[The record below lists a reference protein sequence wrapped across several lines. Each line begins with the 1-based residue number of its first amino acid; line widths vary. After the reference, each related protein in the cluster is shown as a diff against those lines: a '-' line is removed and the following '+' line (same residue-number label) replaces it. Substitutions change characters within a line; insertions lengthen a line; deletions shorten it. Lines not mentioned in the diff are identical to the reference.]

1 MKKVFLFT
9 LVWLFICGLSTENVF
24 AKKRTKAR
32 TTTKHIQNRQIAA
45 VDNVQRQINALN
57 SLMQQK
63 MQQEEDPYATEEDSE
78 IPANGVYE
86 TWTNRRINPY
96 MTPVAKLPDSVR
108 INLSQYVPP
117 VATYVTSG
125 FKMRKFRFHYGTD
138 LKLNIGDP
146 VHSAFNGKVRITGYE
161 AGGYGNYVVIRH
173 DNGLETVY
181 GHLSK
186 ILVRE
191 NQPLRAGDI
200 LGLGGNT
207 GRSTGPHL
215 HFEVRYLGNAI
226 NPEKLFD
233 FAYHM
238 PINDTY
244 VITKNGSFDYQ
255 YAKSAHSEAYRKYI
269 AKVKKTGSSKAKHRK
284 RR

>member
-9 LVWLFICGLSTENVF
+9 LVWLFMCGLATESVS
-24 AKKRTKAR
+24 AKKRAKA
-32 TTTKHIQNRQIAA
+32 KHVYHKEIAA
-45 VDNVQRQINALN
+45 VDDVQRQINALN

-63 MQQEEDPYATEEDSE
+63 MQQEEDPYATEEDTE
-78 IPANGVYE
+78 VPASGVYE

-117 VATYVTSG
+117 VATFITSHFG
-125 FKMRKFRFHYGTD
+125 MRRYRFHYGTD
-138 LKLNIGDP
+138 LKLNVGDP
-146 VHSAFNGKVRITGYE
+146 VHAAFNGKVRITGYE

-186 ILVRE
+186 VLVHE
-191 NQPLRAGDI
+191 NQPLKAGDV
-200 LGLGGNT
+200 LGLGGST
-207 GRSTGPHL
+207 GHSTGPHL
-215 HFEVRYLGNAI
+215 HFETRYLGNAI

-238 PINDTY
+238 PINDIY
-244 VITKNGSFDYQ
+244 VIRKASSFDYQ
-255 YAKSAHSEAYRKYI
+255 YAKGVNSSAYKKYI
-269 AKVKKTGSSKAKHRK
+269 AKAGKSHKSKRHR
-284 RR
+284 R